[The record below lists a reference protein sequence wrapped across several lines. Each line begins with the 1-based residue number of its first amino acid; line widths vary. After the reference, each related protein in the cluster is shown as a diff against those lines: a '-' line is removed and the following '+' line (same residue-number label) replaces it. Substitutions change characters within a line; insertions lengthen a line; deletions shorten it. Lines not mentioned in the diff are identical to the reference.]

1 VHEAPEVRAVLLGQ
15 RLVEPVVVP
24 ERRDRGRVL
33 DRPLAEVRRRR
44 VARDELR
51 QAERDQRDA
60 EAQQDE
66 CRRPP
71 REEAEERL
79 GRPLARPSQSE
90 ETLPTWSR
98 QR

>member
-1 VHEAPEVRAVLLGQ
+1 
-15 RLVEPVVVP
+15 VVP
-24 ERRDRGRVL
+24 ERGDGRGIL
-33 DRPLAEVRRRR
+33 DRALAQVRRGR

-66 CRRPP
+66 RARPP
-71 REEAEERL
+71 CEKAEERL
-79 GRPLARPSQSE
+79 GRPRTRPPQPE